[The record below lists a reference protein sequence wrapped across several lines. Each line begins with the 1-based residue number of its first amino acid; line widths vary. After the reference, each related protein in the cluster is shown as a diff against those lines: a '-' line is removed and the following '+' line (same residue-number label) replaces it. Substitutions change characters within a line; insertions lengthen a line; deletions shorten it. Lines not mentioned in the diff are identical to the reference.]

1 MVIGSGS
8 VPVTVLKARNA
19 STKVITWPL
28 SSQAPRA
35 TMILR
40 PSGNVSTRGENGG
53 VVHWSSGSTGCTS

>member
-1 MVIGSGS
+1 
-8 VPVTVLKARNA
+8 VTAANARHA

-40 PSGNVSTRGENGG
+40 PSGSVAMRGANGG
-53 VVHWSSGSTGCTS
+53 ASQRLMGSTGCTS

>member
-1 MVIGSGS
+1 M
-8 VPVTVLKARNA
+8 TALKARSA

-40 PSGNVSTRGENGG
+40 PSGVVAIRGSNGG
-53 VVHWSSGSTGCTS
+53 VSHSDSGSTGCTS